1 MRIYLILAL
10 LCSRMRG
17 LSFFIESYLCKT
29 QFNYSTVQHALI
41 SQLIPS
47 QMKSIVLVL
56 VIVDADLLKLE
67 KNLLPL
73 IDNLSIMVP
82 WCIL

>member
-10 LCSRMRG
+10 VCSRMRG
-17 LSFFIESYLCKT
+17 ISFFIESSLCKT

-47 QMKSIVLVL
+47 QIMSIVLVL

-73 IDNLSIMVP
+73 VDNLSIMVP